1 MTNKH
6 TARLLGS
13 YLPRLP
19 AHSWLVLVF
28 WALIIAPV
36 QAAVELRIAISKGV
50 SAVSVGSSTDA
61 VVKDGAGRVL
71 GELTAMNALNANPR
85 GKAVGLADWQAS
97 QLIIEPE
104 NDGYV
109 WINDRWYR
117 GRTRIIRQGSG
128 VTALNLVDLEEY
140 LYSVVGAEAIPSW
153 PQEALKAQSV
163 AART

>member
-6 TARLLGS
+6 TARLLSS
-13 YLPRLP
+13 YLQRLP

-71 GELTAMNALNANPR
+71 GEL
-85 GKAVGLADWQAS
+85 
-97 QLIIEPE
+97 
-104 NDGYV
+104 
-109 WINDRWYR
+109 
-117 GRTRIIRQGSG
+117 
-128 VTALNLVDLEEY
+128 
-140 LYSVVGAEAIPSW
+140 
-153 PQEALKAQSV
+153 
-163 AART
+163 